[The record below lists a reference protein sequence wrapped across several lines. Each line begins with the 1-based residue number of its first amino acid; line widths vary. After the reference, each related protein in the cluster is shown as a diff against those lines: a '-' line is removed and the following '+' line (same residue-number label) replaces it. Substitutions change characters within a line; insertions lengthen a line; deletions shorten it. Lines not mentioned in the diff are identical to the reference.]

1 MSAEKKA
8 IVVENLS
15 FQYPDTEQK
24 VLKNINFTLQYG
36 EILGII
42 GPTGAGKSTL
52 AMCMNGLIPQVIPG
66 DIEGKV
72 TVKDIDVSQSDVAEM
87 SEHVGFVFQ
96 EPENQLSQMTIEEEI
111 AFGMGNLGVPRDEME
126 SRIKDALKQVGLCGF
141 EKRSPLALSGGQQQR
156 LAIASVLAMR
166 PTIMIMDEPTSM
178 LDPKGKNEVYDVLKN
193 FKGYRMTGII
203 IDHEVER
210 IAAYCD
216 KILVLNNGEIQ
227 LFGTPDEIFTKIE
240 TLHKLNLNAPQVTEF
255 LHHYNEEFNQNLKLA
270 TTVEEAVPVFEKGFK
285 SS

>member
-1 MSAEKKA
+1 MPEKA
-8 IVVENLS
+8 IQVKNLT
-15 FQYPDTEQK
+15 FEYPDTEEP
-24 VLKNINFTLQYG
+24 VLKNINFSIDNG

-52 AMCMNGLIPQVIPG
+52 AMCVNGLVPQVIQG
-66 DIEGKV
+66 EIEGEIR
-72 TVKDIDVSQSDVAEM
+72 VKGMDVHESNVAAM

-111 AFGMGNLGVPRDEME
+111 AFGMGNLGVPRDEMLV
-126 SRIKDALKQVGLCGF
+126 RIKDALSQVGLEGF
-141 EKRSPLALSGGQQQR
+141 EERSPLALSGGQQQR
-156 LAIASVLAMR
+156 LAIAAVLAMR

-193 FKGYRMTGII
+193 LKAYGMTGII

-216 KILVLNNGEIQ
+216 KVLVLDEGEVKM
-227 LFGTPDEIFTKIE
+227 FGTTEEVFTEIDRLHGL
-240 TLHKLNLNAPQVTEF
+240 TLHAPQVTEF
-255 LHHYNEEFNQNLKLA
+255 LSQYNKKFHKNAALA
-270 TTVEEAVPVFEKGFK
+270 TTLEKAVQSYESANK
-285 SS
+285 

>member
-1 MSAEKKA
+1 MSEQA
-8 IVVENLS
+8 IEVKNLT
-15 FQYPDTEQK
+15 FEYPDTEEP
-24 VLKNINFTLQYG
+24 VLKNINFTIDYG

-52 AMCMNGLIPQVIPG
+52 AMCVNGLVPQVIQG
-66 DIEGKV
+66 EIEGEIY
-72 TVKDIDVSQSDVAEM
+72 VKGMNVHESDVAAM

-111 AFGMGNLGVPRDEME
+111 AFGMGNLGVPRDEMLV
-126 SRIKDALKQVGLCGF
+126 RIKDALSQVGLEGF
-141 EKRSPLALSGGQQQR
+141 EERSPLALSGGQQQR
-156 LAIASVLAMR
+156 LAIAAVLAMR

-193 FKGYRMTGII
+193 LKAYGMTGII

-216 KILVLNNGEIQ
+216 KVLVLDEGEVKM
-227 LFGTPDEIFTKIE
+227 FGTTEEVFTEIDRLHE
-240 TLHKLNLNAPQVTEF
+240 LTLHAPQVTEF
-255 LHHYNEEFNQNLKLA
+255 LSQYNRTFHKNAALA
-270 TTVEEAVPVFEKGFK
+270 TTIEKAVRSYESANK
-285 SS
+285 

>member
-1 MSAEKKA
+1 MIEKA
-8 IVVENLS
+8 IEVKDLT
-15 FQYPDTEQK
+15 FRYPDTEGDT
-24 VLKNINFTLQYG
+24 LKDINFSIENG

-52 AMCMNGLIPQVIPG
+52 AMCINGLVPQVING
-66 DIEGKV
+66 EMEGQV
-72 TVKDIDVSQSDVAEM
+72 TVRGIDVHESNVAAM

-111 AFGMGNLGVPRDEME
+111 AFGMGNLGVSRDEMLI
-126 SRIKDALKQVGLCGF
+126 RIKDALAQVGLTGF

-156 LAIASVLAMR
+156 LAIAAVLAMR

-178 LDPKGKNEVYDVLKN
+178 LDPKGKNEVYDVLQNLKEY
-193 FKGYRMTGII
+193 GMTGII

-216 KILVLNNGEIQ
+216 KVLVLNHGEIQ
-227 LFGTPDEIFTKIE
+227 MFGTPEEILTEIE
-240 TLHKLNLNAPQVTEF
+240 ELHALTLHAPQVTEF
-255 LHHYNEEFNQNLKLA
+255 LAGYNQKFDQDLKLA
-270 TTVEEAVPVFEKGFK
+270 TTVEESVSIFENAYKNR
-285 SS
+285 

>member
-1 MSAEKKA
+1 MPDPA
-8 IVVENLS
+8 IEVKNLT
-15 FQYPDTEQK
+15 FEYPDTEEP
-24 VLKNINFTLQYG
+24 VLKNINFSIDYG

-52 AMCMNGLIPQVIPG
+52 AMCVNGLVPQVIDGEIEG
-66 DIEGKV
+66 DIR
-72 TVKDIDVSQSDVAEM
+72 VKGIDVHESDVAAM

-96 EPENQLSQMTIEEEI
+96 EPENQLSQMTIEEEV
-111 AFGMGNLGVPRDEME
+111 AFGMGNLGVPREEMLV
-126 SRIKDALKQVGLCGF
+126 RIKDALSQVGLEGF

-156 LAIASVLAMR
+156 LAIAAVLAMR

-193 FKGYRMTGII
+193 LKAYGMTGII

-216 KILVLNNGEIQ
+216 KVLVLDEGEIKM
-227 LFGTPDEIFTKIE
+227 FGTTEEVFTEIDRLHE
-240 TLHKLNLNAPQVTEF
+240 LTLHAPQVTEF
-255 LHHYNEEFNQNLKLA
+255 LSQYNQEFNRDVELA
-270 TTVEEAVPVFEKGFK
+270 TTLENAVQSYESANK
-285 SS
+285 

>member
-1 MSAEKKA
+1 M
-8 IVVENLS
+8 
-15 FQYPDTEQK
+15 
-24 VLKNINFTLQYG
+24 KNINFSIDYG

-52 AMCMNGLIPQVIPG
+52 AMCVNGLVPQVIQG
-66 DIEGKV
+66 EMEGEIKV
-72 TVKDIDVSQSDVAEM
+72 KGMNVHESNVAAM

-111 AFGMGNLGVPRDEME
+111 AFGMGNLGVPRDEMLI
-126 SRIKDALKQVGLCGF
+126 RIKDALSQVGLEGF
-141 EKRSPLALSGGQQQR
+141 EERSPLALSGGQQQR
-156 LAIASVLAMR
+156 LAIAAVLAMR

-193 FKGYRMTGII
+193 LKAYGMTGII

-216 KILVLNNGEIQ
+216 KVLVLDEGEVQ
-227 LFGTPDEIFTKIE
+227 MFGTTEEVFTEIDRLHE
-240 TLHKLNLNAPQVTEF
+240 LTLHAPQVTEF
-255 LHHYNEEFNQNLKLA
+255 LSQYNKAYNGDAALA
-270 TTVEEAVPVFEKGFK
+270 TTLEKAVQSYESANK
-285 SS
+285 

>member
-1 MSAEKKA
+1 MKDEKQA
-8 IVVENLS
+8 IEVTNLT
-15 FQYPDTEQK
+15 FEYPDTEEP
-24 VLKNINFTLQYG
+24 VLKNVSFTIDYG

-52 AMCMNGLIPQVIPG
+52 AMCVNGLVPQVISG
-66 DIEGKV
+66 EMEGEV
-72 TVKDIDVSQSDVAEM
+72 FVKGIDVHESDVAAM

-111 AFGMGNLGVPRDEME
+111 AFGMGNLGVPRDEMLV
-126 SRIKDALKQVGLCGF
+126 RIKDALAQVGLEGY

-156 LAIASVLAMR
+156 LAIAAVLAMR

-193 FKGYRMTGII
+193 LKEYGMTGII

-216 KILVLNNGEIQ
+216 KVLVLDNGEVKM
-227 LFGTPDEIFTKIE
+227 FGTTEEVFTEIDQLHE
-240 TLHKLNLNAPQVTEF
+240 LTLHAPQVTEF
-255 LHHYNEEFNQNLKLA
+255 LAEYNHQFGEKVKLA
-270 TTVEEAVPVFEKGFK
+270 TTEEEAVRTFESIYK
-285 SS
+285 

>member
-1 MSAEKKA
+1 MAEQA
-8 IVVENLS
+8 IEVTNLT
-15 FQYPDTEQK
+15 FEYPDTEEP
-24 VLKNINFTLQYG
+24 VLKDISFSIDYG

-52 AMCMNGLIPQVIPG
+52 AMCVNGLVPQVINGEMEG
-66 DIEGKV
+66 DIKV
-72 TVKDIDVSQSDVAEM
+72 KGMNVHESNVAAM

-111 AFGMGNLGVPRDEME
+111 AFGMGNLGVPREEMLG
-126 SRIKDALKQVGLCGF
+126 RIKDALSQVSLEGF
-141 EKRSPLALSGGQQQR
+141 EERSPLALSGGQQQR
-156 LAIASVLAMR
+156 LAIAAVLAMR

-193 FKGYRMTGII
+193 LKAYGMTGII

-216 KILVLNNGEIQ
+216 KVLVLDGGEVQ
-227 LFGTPDEIFTKIE
+227 MFGTTEEVFTKIDRLHE
-240 TLHKLNLNAPQVTEF
+240 LTLHAPQVTEF
-255 LHHYNEEFNQNLKLA
+255 LSQYNQQFDGKLDLA
-270 TTVEEAVPVFEKGFK
+270 TTVKKAVEVYESANK
-285 SS
+285 